1 MPGVQGKVL
10 GVLTRTDT
18 DLSMRAVARLAGVS
32 PQQSSVVLSRL
43 IELGIVER
51 REVPPVALVRLASD
65 NVAAQLIAALAELQ
79 RNVLVR
85 LTELA
90 ASITPAPTSLIV
102 FGSFARGQAGAASD
116 LDVLAVRPTGTASDD
131 DRWTDSLGVWTDRA
145 RQTVGNP
152 VNLLEV
158 DDDEL
163 CELLRRPAPSLWSEI
178 ASEGL
183 VLIGAPLGAAGAAA

>member
-1 MPGVQGKVL
+1 
-10 GVLTRTDT
+10 
-18 DLSMRAVARLAGVS
+18 
-32 PQQSSVVLSRL
+32 
-43 IELGIVER
+43 LGIVER